1 VLFSNSTT
9 GDATVFTDQGISYNP
24 QDNVLLTTV
33 SRVRLNLTTSA
44 AALLIPFSGTASG
57 ASISDGTLYKD
68 TGFSYQPSEG
78 ALRVPKVRVN
88 ASGLI
93 ISGTTVTATAAELNR
108 CDVTTAGLVQAN
120 KVVTSDASGDVR
132 FPDGVSLNFGGTNDA
147 AFEQVGGSF
156 RLGLGSGSSE
166 FIIRDLESPN
176 DQRHQFLKSGAYVA
190 SGNITAFSDRRIKEN
205 IEVIPDALD
214 KVSKLSGYTYDRTD
228 KDGPRET
235 GCIAQEILEVLPEA
249 VMGSEDETYSVAYGN
264 MVGLLVEAIKELKS
278 EVEDLKA
285 KLED

>member
-1 VLFSNSTT
+1 M
-9 GDATVFTDQGISYNP
+9 
-24 QDNVLLTTV
+24 
-33 SRVRLNLTTSA
+33 
-44 AALLIPFSGTASG
+44 
-57 ASISDGTLYKD
+57 
-68 TGFSYQPSEG
+68 
-78 ALRVPKVRVN
+78 
-88 ASGLI
+88 
-93 ISGTTVTATAAELNR
+93 
-108 CDVTTAGLVQAN
+108 
-120 KVVTSDASGDVR
+120 TSDASGDVR
-132 FPDGVSLNFGGTNDA
+132 FPDGISLGFGGNVAGPDTT
-147 AFEQVGGSF
+147 FEQVGNSF
-156 RLGLGSGSSE
+156 RLGLAAGTGD
-166 FIIRDLESPN
+166 FLIRDLASPTSA
-176 DQRHQFLKSGAYVA
+176 RHQFLKNGAYIA